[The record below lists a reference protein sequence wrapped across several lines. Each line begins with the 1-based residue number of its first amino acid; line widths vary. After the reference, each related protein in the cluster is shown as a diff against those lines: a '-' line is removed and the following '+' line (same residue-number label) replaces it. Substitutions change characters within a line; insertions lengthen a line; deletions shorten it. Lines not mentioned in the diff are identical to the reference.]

1 MEHDPERL
9 PVIDANALK
18 MSVKQVKKFFPD
30 TLSVMEFK
38 SQRDIEGDFST
49 AARIY

>member
-18 MSVKQVKKFFPD
+18 MSVKQVKKFSPD
-30 TLSVMEFK
+30 TLSVIELK
-38 SQRDIEGDFST
+38 NERDIDVTSK
-49 AARIY
+49 I